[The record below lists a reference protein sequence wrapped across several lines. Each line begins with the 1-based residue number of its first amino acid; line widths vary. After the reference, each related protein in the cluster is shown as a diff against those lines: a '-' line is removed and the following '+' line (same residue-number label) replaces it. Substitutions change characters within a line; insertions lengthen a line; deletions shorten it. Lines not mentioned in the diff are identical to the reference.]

1 MKNLLLFSLIFLMG
15 VGAFS
20 QKEGITLKEARKIMK
35 TAIYQ
40 TPNDIVVNSGQA
52 NKINTDATLL
62 DPEETAIGNTYYD
75 LQSNSLL
82 QNRIYRWEN
91 GSIGAVWTRGLESPP
106 DFPDRGTGYNFFDG
120 TDWGQS
126 PVSRIESE
134 KTGWPSYGPLGPNGE
149 IVVSHKISMG
159 NFVLFISSREEKGV
173 GDWNETIYTGTPG
186 PGSIA
191 FPRVQTSGPDRN
203 IIHIL
208 ANSMMEYLGQNMA
221 LLYSRSMDAG
231 QTWDIQN
238 VVLEETGINYYSEIR
253 LDDYVWSDMRN
264 GEIAFLCASPWHDMF
279 MMKSD
284 DDGESWEKTIIWEHP
299 YPFFDWNTTITD
311 TFFCVDNS
319 ASIALDAN
327 GKAHVVFGISRVGVF
342 EAGGGY
348 NYWPYC
354 DGIGYWNEDMDEFSD
369 DIHALSPPDW
379 GYSNTEMVEDYNYIG
394 WTQDVD
400 GDDVITLGN
409 EIMTY
414 RELGLSTMPTIT
426 VDDNG
431 YIFVL
436 YASTTETY
444 VYIDYNYKHI
454 WGRGCTPNGEWS
466 NFEDLTHSIFHL
478 VDECIYPQ
486 LASNTDDNIH
496 YFYQFD
502 QIPGLALDEDHAFVE
517 NTEVYGTIDKTEF
530 FWNVDPYQIINVNP
544 GFQFVSSYISPE
556 NPDLEV
562 VAADIINDDL
572 QYIRNST
579 GAMLRKIGP
588 NWVNGIG
595 DWIGTEGYLIKT
607 SANGTFILFGSL
619 IDPSTPIQIAAGFQF
634 VSYLPIGSMDA
645 LEAFASIIG
654 DDLVYVRNSAGNMLR
669 KIGPNW
675 VNGIDVCIPTEGY
688 LIKMTAD
695 AVLVYPADGALAS
708 ITPNDNG
715 EQYSQIQ
722 KSDRHWEIIG
732 DPACSIWA
740 IYISSAAYNI
750 DGDELEAGDE
760 IAIFDVT
767 QDTLLV
773 GCFYLTQVCT
783 PDNQFDNVLNAF
795 SLLWNG
801 IGYVPGNSFM
811 VKAWDADEAKES
823 TDFLYTF
830 YNPYG
835 DAYVG
840 DVFPEGEP
848 YSMVELSF
856 SGISGID
863 GRLENIATYPNP
875 ATDILNI
882 NSNSNISNIKILNY
896 YGQTIDNINVSGLEV
911 TINTSTYDAG
921 IYFIQIKTE
930 KGISTQKIV
939 IE

>member
-1 MKNLLLFSLIFLMG
+1 MKKLFIFSLIFLMG

-20 QKEGITLKEARKIMK
+20 QKEGITIKEARKIMK

-40 TPNDIVVNSGQA
+40 APSDNVVNS
-52 NKINTDATLL
+52 NKAQSSNTDATLL
-62 DPEETAIGNTYYD
+62 DPDEENIGNTMYD

-82 QNRIYRWEN
+82 QNRIYRWED
-91 GSIGAVWTRGLESPP
+91 GSIGAVWTRGVDGSPS
-106 DFPDRGTGYNFFDG
+106 FPDRGTGYNFFDG
-120 TDWGQS
+120 TEWGQL
-126 PVSRIESE
+126 PVSRIESD

-186 PGSIA
+186 PGSIS
-191 FPRVQTSGPDRN
+191 FPRVQTSGPERN

-208 ANSMMEYLGQNMA
+208 ANSMNSYLEQNFAM
-221 LLYSRSMDAG
+221 LYSRSMDAG

-238 VVLEETGINYYSEIR
+238 VVLDETGIDYYTEIR

-284 DDGESWEKTIIWEHP
+284 DDGESWEKTVIWEHP

-394 WTQDVD
+394 WSQDVD
-400 GDDVITLGN
+400 GDDVVTFAN
-409 EIMTY
+409 DIMTY
-414 RELGLSTMPTIT
+414 REFGVSTMPTIS
-426 VDDNG
+426 VDDAG

-444 VYIDYNYKHI
+444 VCLDYNYKHI
-454 WGRGCTPNGEWS
+454 WARACDNNGEWY
-466 NFEDLTHSIFHL
+466 NFHDLTSSIFHL

-486 LASNTDDNIH
+486 LSSNTDDNIH
-496 YFYQFD
+496 YFYQSD
-502 QIPGLALDEDHAFVE
+502 QIPGLALDDDHEYVD
-517 NTEVYGTIDKTEF
+517 NTEVYGTISKLELI
-530 FWNVDPYQIINVNP
+530 PYNPFDTQTIDVAP
-544 GFQFVSSYISPE
+544 GFQFVSSKISPE
-556 NPDLEV
+556 NPDMEV
-562 VAADIINDDL
+562 VAIDIINDDL

-595 DWIGTEGYLIKT
+595 DWVGTEGYLIKT
-607 SANGTFILFGSL
+607 SAIGEFTLSGAL
-619 IDPSTPIQIAAGFQF
+619 IDPATPIQLLAGFQF
-634 VSYLPIGSMDA
+634 VSYLPGEEIDA
-645 LEAFASIIG
+645 SQAFASIVG
-654 DDLVYVRNSAGNMLR
+654 DDLLYVRNSTGAMLR

-675 VNGIDVCIPTEGY
+675 VNGIGNCIPTEGY
-688 LIKMTAD
+688 LIKMAAD
-695 AVLVYPADGALAS
+695 AELVYPADGAPAS
-708 ITPNDNG
+708 VTSI
-715 EQYSQIQ
+715 E
-722 KSDRHWEIIG
+722 KSESHFNFEG
-732 DPACSIWA
+732 GNPAEAIWA
-740 IYISSAAYNI
+740 IYICNAEMTI
-750 DGDELEAGDE
+750 DGNDLEAGDE
-760 IAIFDVT
+760 IAIFDE
-767 QDTLLV
+767 DLLV
-773 GCFYLTQVCT
+773 GIFVLTQVCT
-783 PDNQFDNVLNAF
+783 PENQMENVLNAF
-795 SLLWNG
+795 SELFSG
-801 IGYVPGNSFM
+801 PGYTVGNPFFFR
-811 VKAWDADEAKES
+811 AWDQSEDLELPFEG
-823 TDFLYTF
+823 TF
-830 YNPYG
+830 SNPYG

-840 DVFPEGEP
+840 DVFPSGEP
-848 YSMVELSF
+848 YSIASF
-856 SGISGID
+856 DIYWGVD
-863 GRLENIATYPNP
+863 ENTINVAIYPNP
-875 ATDILNI
+875 ATNTLNI
-882 NSNSNISNIKILNY
+882 NSDSEVSNIKVLNY
-896 YGQTIDNINVSGLEV
+896 LGQTIDNFYVKGMEV
-911 TINTSTYDAG
+911 TINTSAYNSG
-921 IYFIQIKTE
+921 IYFIQIETE